1 MLGICPGTFCSDGL
15 HLGGQLVIHV
25 GKDSRKKAVRFTRFT
40 AATPVDNELSWH
52 HTTLGSAV

>member
-1 MLGICPGTFCSDGL
+1 
-15 HLGGQLVIHV
+15 LVITV

-52 HTTLGSAV
+52 HPSLTTVI

>member
-1 MLGICPGTFCSDGL
+1 
-15 HLGGQLVIHV
+15 LVIPV

-52 HTTLGSAV
+52 HTSLTSVI